1 MKKAVSKVCLLPL
14 GNVFVVIL
22 KKEIYLSIYL

>member
-1 MKKAVSKVCLLPL
+1 MKKAVSKVCLLSL

-22 KKEIYLSIYL
+22 KKKIYLSIYL